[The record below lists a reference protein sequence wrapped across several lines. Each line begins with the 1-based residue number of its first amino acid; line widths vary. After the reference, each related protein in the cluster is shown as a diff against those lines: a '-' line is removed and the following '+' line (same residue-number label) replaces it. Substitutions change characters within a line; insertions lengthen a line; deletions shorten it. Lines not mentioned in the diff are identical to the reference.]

1 MTTPLDQSLGT
12 TSALSALGDVPVAP
26 VRDDY
31 STAFHKVRFGLVD
44 DQGQSYAEFV
54 RGLRPDFARVY
65 RDIGFGYSMLITTA
79 LIAISMR
86 HIGVPPWIV
95 VAVGALSFGYWI
107 AYLQLFIHEAA
118 HANLAAERGESD
130 RLGNLLVAWM
140 VGTTVANYRKVHFE
154 HHRTLGTTSDT
165 ESSYFFPLNA
175 LFFLRSL
182 CGWHAVE
189 VLLARRSCV
198 QRSRSSGKSIEA
210 ASDIQNNPCR
220 SRPSQG
226 LSHMLV
232 GLLGHV
238 VVIFM
243 AWWGG
248 SWPLA
253 VAWCAGVGI
262 VFPFFAALRP
272 VLEHRDEVASSR
284 VDYRCADHGAYT
296 RLFGDD
302 PLSASF
308 GGAGFNRHLLHHWE
322 PQVSYTRLPELETF
336 LGRTVMKTVM
346 ESRRSSYGAAFLRL
360 FTLY

>member
-1 MTTPLDQSLGT
+1 
-12 TSALSALGDVPVAP
+12 

-31 STAFHKVRFGLVD
+31 SAAFHKVRFGLVD
-44 DQGQSYAEFV
+44 DRGQSYAEFV

-65 RDIGFGYSMLITTA
+65 RDIGWGYSMLITTA
-79 LIAISMR
+79 LIAIFTL
-86 HIGVPPWIV
+86 HNGVPPWFV
-95 VAVGALSFGYWI
+95 VAIGALSFGYWI

-118 HANLAAERGESD
+118 HANLAAERKESD

-154 HHRTLGTTSDT
+154 HHRALGTTSDT
-165 ESSYFFPLNA
+165 ESSYFLPLNA
-175 LFFLRSL
+175 LFVLSSL
-182 CGWHAVE
+182 CGLRAVE
-189 VLLARRSCV
+189 VLLTRRSCV
-198 QRSRSSGKSIEA
+198 QRSRSSGKSEQA
-210 ASDIQNNPCR
+210 AFDAEGIPCR
-220 SRPSQG
+220 SRAS
-226 LSHMLV
+226 LIASHV
-232 GLLGHV
+232 RAGVLGHI
-238 VVIFM
+238 VVILV

-253 VAWCAGVGI
+253 TAWCVGVGV

-284 VDYRCADHGAYT
+284 IDYRRADHGAYT

-322 PQVSYTRLPELETF
+322 PQVSYTRLPELEKF

-346 ESRRSSYGAAFLRL
+346 ESRRSSYGAAFIRL